1 MDLKPWMLWTKNQ
14 HFDTSQ
20 AVKTS
25 LLVSFDIAFDFFLF
39 AERDTN
45 EREDNLG
52 RVRRLI
58 ESRGEGRFMS

>member
-14 HFDTSQ
+14 DVDSSK
-20 AVKTS
+20 AVTTS
-25 LLVSFDIAFDFFLF
+25 LLVSFDITFDFFLF

-45 EREDNLG
+45 ECENNLS

-58 ESRGEGRFMS
+58 ESRGEGCFVP